1 MTLVLG
7 ADIYLGTAVA
17 NGVVQQIFNCPRQRP
32 WVDGQLQLF
41 RYLEV
46 NLFLLFGFIL
56 RPSPFWRARASA
68 SSSYGAWIAPVP
80 WFFIGNDAFYFIT
93 PLLKSEFI
101 DSLWHTMCSCCGR
114 EFVEQLTKT
123 KADIFKALGHPTR
136 LWIVEQLADGEK
148 CVCEFVEALDVD
160 FSTVSKHLSILRN
173 KGIVGMEKRGKQI
186 FYHLAMPCLLHSL
199 NCIDCLQDHQIQK

>member
-1 MTLVLG
+1 MSLSIHYGTQCVL
-7 ADIYLGTAVA
+7 
-17 NGVVQQIFNCPRQRP
+17 
-32 WVDGQLQLF
+32 
-41 RYLEV
+41 
-46 NLFLLFGFIL
+46 
-56 RPSPFWRARASA
+56 
-68 SSSYGAWIAPVP
+68 
-80 WFFIGNDAFYFIT
+80 
-93 PLLKSEFI
+93 
-101 DSLWHTMCSCCGR
+101 CCGR

-160 FSTVSKHLSILRN
+160 FSTVSKHLSILRTR
-173 KGIVGMEKRGKQI
+173 GIVGMEKRGKQI